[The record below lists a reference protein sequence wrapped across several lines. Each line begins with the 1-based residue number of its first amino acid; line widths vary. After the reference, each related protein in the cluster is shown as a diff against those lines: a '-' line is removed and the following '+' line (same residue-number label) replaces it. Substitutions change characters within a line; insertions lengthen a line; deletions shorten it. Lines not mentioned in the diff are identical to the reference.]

1 MPMEPLL
8 LDIPDAFVTARLVV
22 RCVRPG
28 DGAKVYEALVDSLDA
43 LRQYPASLP
52 WALEVPSVER
62 SEAFCR
68 EGFANFVSRRD
79 FRFLILLRE
88 TDTLVGCCG
97 LHHPDWSVPAVDIGW
112 WGSTLHRGR
121 GLISEAV
128 AGLIDLAFAHLR
140 VCRVAAFVDDLNDR
154 SARLCGGGGL
164 QLGG

>member
-52 WALEVPSVER
+52 LALGV
-62 SEAFCR
+62 
-68 EGFANFVSRRD
+68 FANFVSRRD